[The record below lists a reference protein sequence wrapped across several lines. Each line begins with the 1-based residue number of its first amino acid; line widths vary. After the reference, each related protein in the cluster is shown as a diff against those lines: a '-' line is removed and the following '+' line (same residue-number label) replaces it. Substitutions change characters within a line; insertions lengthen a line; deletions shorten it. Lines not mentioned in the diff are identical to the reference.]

1 MLGLADWHVEL
12 RILQNE
18 KRRQEQTRRRE
29 MNGTVNQA
37 LTE

>member
-1 MLGLADWHVEL
+1 MEL
-12 RILQNE
+12 MILQNE

-29 MNGTVNQA
+29 MNGTVIQA